1 MNTYAKRIL
10 RNFDFPLFFVYLV
23 LCLFGL
29 VMIYSA
35 SMGASVERYSAE
47 ADNFFKKQILNIS
60 IALPAFF
67 VAAFFPYKNYKR
79 KKLMI
84 FAVLSMFVL
93 LFLVHFIGTGAHVG
107 VNSWLQT
114 PLGKLQPSEVAKIVI
129 LVYFSSVFAKKYEA
143 GTIDNINQSIAPP
156 IGILIVAVGSIM
168 LETDIGASLI
178 IVVVALSVLLASG
191 IKKRTFFK
199 LSGIISIGMLF
210 AGLILYFKW
219 KDIMTPGRMGRIL
232 SFVNPFDYALGS
244 GYQVSNG
251 YIAIG
256 TGGIKGLGLGNSI
269 QKMGYLPEP
278 HTDVIMAVISEE
290 LGLVG
295 TIIVVGGLGFIVMRA
310 LSIALRAHDPQ
321 ARMLAAGIG
330 SLIGIQTFINLGGLT
345 GLIPLTGVT
354 LPFISYGGT
363 SIILLSL
370 SLGILMNVSMFVK
383 YEKNK

>member
-10 RNFDFPLFFVYLV
+10 RNFDFPLFLVYLV

-35 SMGASVERYSAE
+35 SMGASVERYYAE

-114 PLGKLQPSEVAKIVI
+114 PLGKLQPSEVSKIVI
-129 LVYFSSVFAKKYEA
+129 IVYFSSVFAKKFEA

-256 TGGIKGLGLGNSI
+256 TGGLKGLGLGNSI

-295 TIIVVGGLGFIVMRA
+295 ALIVIGGLGFIVMRA
-310 LSIALRAHDPQ
+310 LSIALRAQDPQ

-330 SLIGIQTFINLGGLT
+330 SLIGIQTFVNLGGLT

-370 SLGILMNVSMFVK
+370 ALGILMNVSMFVK

>member
-1 MNTYAKRIL
+1 
-10 RNFDFPLFFVYLV
+10 
-23 LCLFGL
+23 
-29 VMIYSA
+29 MIYSA
-35 SMGASVERYSAE
+35 SMGASVNRYFAE
-47 ADNFFKKQILNIS
+47 ADNFYKKQIINIS

-79 KKLMI
+79 KKIMI
-84 FAVLSMFVL
+84 SAVFSMFVL

-114 PLGKLQPSEVAKIVI
+114 PIGKLQPSEVAKIVI
-129 LVYFSSVFAKKYEA
+129 IVYFSSVFAKKYEA
-143 GTIDNINQSIAPP
+143 GTLDNINQSIAPP
-156 IGILIVAVGSIM
+156 IGILIVAIGSIM

-199 LSGIISIGMLF
+199 ISGLISVGILF

-219 KDIMTPGRMGRIL
+219 QDIMTDGRKGRIL
-232 SFVNPFDYALGS
+232 SFMNPFDYALDS
-244 GYQVSNG
+244 GYQVSNS

-256 TGGIKGLGLGNSI
+256 TGGLKGLGLGNSI

-278 HTDVIMAVISEE
+278 HTDVVMAVISEE

-295 TIIVVGGLGFIVMRA
+295 AIIVIGGLGFIVMRA
-310 LSIALRAHDPQ
+310 LTIALKAKDPH

-330 SLIGIQTFINLGGLT
+330 SLIGIQTFVNLGGLM

-370 SLGILMNVSMFVK
+370 ALGILMNVSMFVK